1 MCSVHQFFT
10 PQSTP
15 IAIPYGYF
23 LCTASVSV
31 CWWLNCFHSLQ
42 PSVWCFSRPRSLS
55 SWMSKIS
62 EWKLFSA
69 TRASSGFE
77 REKKKEKHQQVK
89 IHRCTFIQF
98 AKGLKSVQ
106 LNLFAI
112 RQQTRRVFPHR
123 HSITSSLGLSPSNKD
138 YSSVI
143 TWQLHK
149 AWNNQIREIIHRTST
164 GDA

>member
-1 MCSVHQFFT
+1 MFGA
-10 PQSTP
+10 P
-15 IAIPYGYF
+15 I
-23 LCTASVSV
+23 
-31 CWWLNCFHSLQ
+31 FH
-42 PSVWCFSRPRSLS
+42 PSVYTDCHPLRIFF
-55 SWMSKIS
+55 MHC
-62 EWKLFSA
+62 ECVGVFVTQLFSFI
-69 TRASSGFE
+69 TTLSLVFFPSSLALIVNVKNIRMKIVLGNESVERLRE
-77 REKKKEKHQQVK
+77 REKKEKHQQVK

-149 AWNNQIREIIHRTST
+149 ARNNQIREIIHRTST